1 MLDDKAYF
9 YWWLTTSS
17 GSSPFQAHAFSK
29 QLSSPIRGPPIPL
42 RLPSFSLFQ
51 DALSLRD
58 LGYFPGIPRR
68 MLNLPNVLC
77 PCWQLLGV
85 HWSSRVPFWGEKG
98 WRFLLQPVTPS
109 ITHSCSLHAL
119 SRMTRSSQLALRR
132 LVTLVGA
139 GKEILSLLTKLDFVN
154 QKANRFLFVIFAYKI
169 YLEVCS
175 SRPSLFGFDG
185 NGSVYV

>member
-9 YWWLTTSS
+9 YWWLTTLSW
-17 GSSPFQAHAFSK
+17 SSPFKAHAFSK
-29 QLSSPIRGPPIPL
+29 QLSSPILGPPISL
-42 RLPSFSLFQ
+42 RLPSSLFQ

-58 LGYFPGIPRR
+58 LGHCPGIPRR
-68 MLNLPNVLC
+68 MLDLPNILS

-85 HWSSRVPFWGEKG
+85 YGSSRVPFWGEKG
-98 WRFLLQPVTPS
+98 WHSLLQPVTPS

-119 SRMTRSSQLALRR
+119 SRMTRSSLLSLRC

-139 GKEILSLLTKLDFVN
+139 GKEILFLLTKLDFVN
-154 QKANRFLFVIFAYKI
+154 QKAFRFLFVIFSYKI
-169 YLEVCS
+169 YLEICS
-175 SRPSLFGFDG
+175 SRPSLFSLDG